1 MKVLASKIAKELEVA
16 NHCAI
21 YEPEISRV
29 WPTNGERRE
38 AKIASFAKEHGWRLR
53 HYKDGFFAIFDR
65 DQT

>member
-53 HYKDGFFAIFDR
+53 HYKDKFFAIFDR